1 MMALKFS
8 YCEYQMY
15 TFRRVEIDVLDS
27 EKEILY
33 SWRNRDERKVLK
45 VEHKIISMLP
55 FVNNQRFLTFITLV
69 QTTRIFWIS
78 SFQAPLPL
86 PWGNFETQQSPGRG
100 ITWLSRRHLF
110 RKLKR
115 YFLKFFFPSTRKRQ
129 AGVFKFL
136 RTEENFRKAP
146 VSRRMCVNGRNK
158 WNSDFKI
165 LLLSGNVPLVTC
177 MAGNVCCPTS

>member
-115 YFLKFFFPSTRKRQ
+115 YFLKFFSRPQENDKPAFLNSSGLRRIFEKLRFRDEFVWTVEINETPISKFSCLVVTFP
-129 AGVFKFL
+129 
-136 RTEENFRKAP
+136 
-146 VSRRMCVNGRNK
+146 
-158 WNSDFKI
+158 
-165 LLLSGNVPLVTC
+165 
-177 MAGNVCCPTS
+177 